1 MIVIVIVFRCYG
13 ISPKAYKAS
22 SCLNNSLKRSTG
34 QEAQELQ
41 ALSSN
46 YYLGTLFLLTMLL
59 GQAFFMLKLSYIFFG
74 KFIECLS

>member
-1 MIVIVIVFRCYG
+1 MISIKVFRCHE
-13 ISPKAYKAS
+13 IIPKVYEAS
-22 SCLNNSLKRSTG
+22 FYLNNSLKRSTG